1 MMEMVDD
8 GTFAQISDKYFGYD
22 VCTLKGADVADT
34 EKESVSP
41 ENTEAAAE

>member
-1 MMEMVDD
+1 MEMVDD

-41 ENTEAAAE
+41 ENTGAAAE